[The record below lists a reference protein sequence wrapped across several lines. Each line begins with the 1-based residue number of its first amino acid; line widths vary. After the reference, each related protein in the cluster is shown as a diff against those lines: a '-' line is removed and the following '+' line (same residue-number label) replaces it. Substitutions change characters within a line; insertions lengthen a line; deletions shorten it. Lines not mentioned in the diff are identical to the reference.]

1 MTQNPFQNGH
11 GHYADPDTLPNI
23 VRRSEGYQPQ
33 PQTTPVQPQVHDVEA
48 LILRECQDLAVMLA
62 QKNRD
67 YGNSALDPMRVFS
80 RAAPIEQLLVRIDD
94 KLSRIKNRTPNSTSE
109 DAIMDLMGYL
119 VLLRVAAKVQTG

>member
-1 MTQNPFQNGH
+1 MNQNPFSNGQ
-11 GHYADPDTLPNI
+11 GHYADQQDDLPSI
-23 VRRSEGYQPQ
+23 VRRSQGQ
-33 PQTTPVQPQVHDVEA
+33 PQTSQPVQPQVHDVEA

-80 RAAPIEQLLVRIDD
+80 RAAPVEQLLVRIDD
-94 KLSRIKNRTPNSTSE
+94 KLSRIKNRTPNSSQE

-119 VLLRVAAKVQTG
+119 VLLRVAAKVQAG

>member
-94 KLSRIKNRTPNSTSE
+94 KLSRLARGSVAGE
-109 DAIMDLMGYL
+109 DTVLDLIGYL
-119 VLLRVAAKVQTG
+119 VLLRVVRKQVARG